1 MRLQQGCCSSSSS
14 IRSSRVTL
22 SVGVLLLLIS
32 VVAVSMLVVVGAEAA
47 SSNHGTTTTS
57 DISTIMDTIA
67 QEQHARRAEEVLDY
81 KPERIIVIGDL
92 HGDLQQTLAA
102 LQLSEV
108 IDHAGKWIG
117 GATNTRLVQMGDLVD
132 RGHQD
137 KEVMDFM
144 IHLKREAEADAVT
157 RPHYYR
163 LRNASA
169 ILEEAHQVLSAA
181 QTSMDFATEVGLSYV
196 FEDEGS
202 TAAVNTWVRRQ
213 MTMDDAP
220 VTVLLGNHEVM
231 NLDNDLRYAAPESN
245 IPFYIEEE
253 ERRLRETAGDNS
265 EALIAAMHDT
275 MVASGGGLEGAKAY
289 YSATSEGGSLKR
301 DALAARR
308 RMFKGKGS
316 QPGQVGGKYGTFF
329 QVEAKLIHIYNDS
342 VFVHAG
348 LKPQFARYGLEKLNS
363 VARSAIEAKA
373 TFSDDDD
380 MSLYQSPIFASDGP
394 VWTRD
399 LVGQAQ
405 SKRCTQL
412 QSSLDTVNV
421 NRMFVGHTPQRD
433 LQIGSYCEGKFIVTD
448 VGISRWMYGGLSTV
462 EIISKHEYGVDT
474 SSITAA
480 ELADM
485 VEVRVVDPSDLSE
498 RAGREMDRL
507 EEKGGVDHLVLEEL
521 IQALSEAEK
530 TKRRSGRAKRGGG
543 GATATNDEL

>member
-1 MRLQQGCCSSSSS
+1 MLRSLVGSEMC
-14 IRSSRVTL
+14 IR
-22 SVGVLLLLIS
+22 
-32 VVAVSMLVVVGAEAA
+32 
-47 SSNHGTTTTS
+47 
-57 DISTIMDTIA
+57 
-67 QEQHARRAEEVLDY
+67 
-81 KPERIIVIGDL
+81 
-92 HGDLQQTLAA
+92 
-102 LQLSEV
+102 
-108 IDHAGKWIG
+108 
-117 GATNTRLVQMGDLVD
+117 D
-132 RGHQD
+132 R
-137 KEVMDFM
+137 
-144 IHLKREAEADAVT
+144 
-157 RPHYYR
+157 
-163 LRNASA
+163 
-169 ILEEAHQVLSAA
+169 
-181 QTSMDFATEVGLSYV
+181 
-196 FEDEGS
+196 
-202 TAAVNTWVRRQ
+202 NTWVRRQ
-213 MTMDDAP
+213 MTRDDSP
-220 VTVLLGNHEVM
+220 VTILLGNHEVM

-245 IPFYIEEE
+245 IPFYVEEE
-253 ERRLRETAGDNS
+253 ERRLRETAGAENS
-265 EALIAAMHDT
+265 EVLIAAMHDAI
-275 MVASGGGLEGAKAY
+275 VAGGGGLEGAKAY
-289 YSATSEGGSLKR
+289 YNTVTTTASGGGSLRR

-316 QPGQVGGKYGTFF
+316 QPGQVGGKYGTFL

-462 EIISKHEYGVDT
+462 EIVSKHEYGADT
-474 SSITAA
+474 SSLPTA
-480 ELADM
+480 ELSEM

-521 IQALSEAEK
+521 MQALSEAEK
-530 TKRRSGRAKRGGG
+530 TKHRTGLAKRGGG